1 MPHYNWRWQLW
12 YNLAKPI
19 VLPAG
24 TRIECTAH
32 YDNSAKNP
40 ENPDPT
46 KTVTWGQQSSDEMM
60 VCFFNVAFPADTP
73 SKDLLPLPENE
84 TASRTPTN
92 DDHAK
97 NFP

>member
-1 MPHYNWRWQLW
+1 VPHYNWRWQLW

-40 ENPDPT
+40 DNPDPN
-46 KTVTWGQQSSDEMM
+46 KTVTWGQQSFDEMM

-73 SKDLLPLPENE
+73 SKELLPMAKTE
-84 TASRTPTN
+84 TASQTPSLPTQ
-92 DDHAK
+92 
-97 NFP
+97 